1 MPGPIRL
8 LVPLSAVALLAG
20 CRTAQPPGQ
29 AFELTPLYNPNPTRA
44 VVLSVDG
51 PHVYGRPVDARAGF
65 DLEVQQD
72 GCTRGNVGGNQVEV
86 CPVPDPRGGSSGSK
100 TFQVS
105 GPLGARTFTLEQR
118 DDRVYVDFGINQGR
132 SQFVIPD
139 GFLRQHPELI
149 AAAWFYG
156 AFGIPRPGSDTQDYV
171 IEPRRA

>member
-8 LVPLSAVALLAG
+8 ILPFAALALLAS

-29 AFELTPLYNPNPTRA
+29 AFELTSLYNPDPTRA

-51 PHVYGRPVDARAGF
+51 SHLYGRPENLRGSF
-65 DLEVQQD
+65 DFELQKD
-72 GCTRGNVGGNQVEV
+72 GCTRGNVGSNQVEV
-86 CPVPDPRGGSSGSK
+86 CPVADRGGSGEAK

-105 GPLGARTFTLEQR
+105 GPLGTRTFTLEPR
-118 DDRVYVDFGINQGR
+118 DDRVYVDFGISQGR
-132 SQFVIPD
+132 AQFVIPD
-139 GFLRQHPELI
+139 GFLRQHPEMI

-156 AFGIPRPGSDTQDYV
+156 AFGVPRPSSETQSYL